1 MMTSSKKSH
10 DLGYHFDFFR
20 GTYGAW
26 TSTSPENWGGTP
38 PLPPRSDAAD
48 PNSEV
53 EIGLI

>member
-1 MMTSSKKSH
+1 MTSSKKSH

-38 PLPPRSDAAD
+38 PLPP
-48 PNSEV
+48 EV
-53 EIGLI
+53 MQQTQIVKWR

>member
-1 MMTSSKKSH
+1 MMTSSKKSR

-26 TSTSPENWGGTP
+26 TSTSPENWG
-38 PLPPRSDAAD
+38 LPPSPARSDAAD